1 MSAGGNDPEHSSNPE
16 EEQLEQQSIPRWVPV
31 LIGIVLVG
39 LAALAVYTGVRYRMN
54 PLAEAPRRERAAPVS
69 RSSPPGEPQPGASL
83 VFPGGERGDN
93 VPQASEPVTGN
104 ARAVVTGGAGG
115 VNAVV
120 RMWARRGMI
129 IECEPESAMVSVNGL
144 AVGEA
149 KQFDTTDEI
158 YDFAAAGS
166 YNIKVSAPGYVD
178 RSYVVTATEEA
189 KDNVTVIRVKL
200 ERPR

>member
-1 MSAGGNDPEHSSNPE
+1 MTIGGDDPGLRSTSEDE
-16 EEQLEQQSIPRWVPV
+16 ELEQQSIPRWVPI
-31 LIGIVLVG
+31 LIGLVLVA

-54 PLAEAPRRERAAPVS
+54 PLAVTTRGEQAASGS

-93 VPQASEPVTGN
+93 VPQANTPVTGN

-120 RMWARRGMI
+120 RIWARRGMI
-129 IECEPESAMVSVNGL
+129 IESDPANAMISVNGL
-144 AVGEA
+144 PVGEA
-149 KQFDTTDEI
+149 VQFDTTDEI

-166 YNIKVSAPGYVD
+166 YNVKVSAPGYAD
-178 RSYVVTATEEA
+178 RSYVVTATEDA
-189 KDNVTVIRVKL
+189 QDDVAIIRVKL